1 MHLAMTSCGSSSST
15 ASRSCLACENSG
27 VASGGDLGDRFDQ
40 GFQLRQAALAAGARP
55 EGAPRACSA
64 QRAAGRARGW
74 GRRPRARG
82 CRERRS
88 GGAGPG
94 MGGGSPRGAATGRSE
109 RGCGAW
115 HREGGRGRRG
125 CRAAPVQR
133 PAARDR
139 RRGSRRAGIRCSN
152 EGSRGGGGSRGGSGR
167 NQRPVPSPAARH
179 RAALRFRLPCQVPA
193 GGSEPRRRVRAPSL
207 RRHGARPGRAWR
219 PGAVAACGLTRF
231 ELIAVEGLPEV
242 RPGDDLGELIS
253 SRSKLE
259 TGDVLVVAQKVVS
272 KSEGRLVNIRTVTAS
287 DEAVR
292 IASQLVASPDPRMVQ
307 VVLDESVRVI
317 RSERALITETR
328 HGFVCANG
336 GVDHSNVPGD
346 AEPALL
352 PEDPD
357 ASANRLRNRLRELTR
372 VTVGVI
378 ISDTF
383 GRPWRLGIV
392 NVALGVA
399 GLPALL
405 ALRGSLDDDGK
416 QLQATV
422 LAPADELAAAAGL
435 VMGKTNRA
443 PVVIIRGS
451 GLHGNGTGRDLI
463 RPAAE
468 DLFR

>member
-1 MHLAMTSCGSSSST
+1 
-15 ASRSCLACENSG
+15 
-27 VASGGDLGDRFDQ
+27 V
-40 GFQLRQAALAAGARP
+40 
-55 EGAPRACSA
+55 
-64 QRAAGRARGW
+64 
-74 GRRPRARG
+74 
-82 CRERRS
+82 
-88 GGAGPG
+88 
-94 MGGGSPRGAATGRSE
+94 
-109 RGCGAW
+109 
-115 HREGGRGRRG
+115 
-125 CRAAPVQR
+125 
-133 PAARDR
+133 
-139 RRGSRRAGIRCSN
+139 
-152 EGSRGGGGSRGGSGR
+152 
-167 NQRPVPSPAARH
+167 
-179 RAALRFRLPCQVPA
+179 
-193 GGSEPRRRVRAPSL
+193 
-207 RRHGARPGRAWR
+207 
-219 PGAVAACGLTRF
+219 TRF

-272 KSEGRLVNIRTVTAS
+272 KAEGRLVSLRTVTAS

-292 IASQLVASPDPRMVQ
+292 IASRLVASPDPRMVQ
-307 VVLDESVRVI
+307 VVLNESVRVI

-346 AEPALL
+346 DELTLL

-378 ISDTF
+378 VSDTF

-405 ALRGSLDDDGK
+405 DLRGSLDDEGK
-416 QLQATV
+416 PLQATV

-435 VMGKTNRA
+435 LMGKTNRA
-443 PVVIIRGS
+443 PVVIIRGL
-451 GLHGNGTGRDLI
+451 GLNGSGTGRDLI

>member
-1 MHLAMTSCGSSSST
+1 M
-15 ASRSCLACENSG
+15 
-27 VASGGDLGDRFDQ
+27 
-40 GFQLRQAALAAGARP
+40 
-55 EGAPRACSA
+55 
-64 QRAAGRARGW
+64 
-74 GRRPRARG
+74 
-82 CRERRS
+82 
-88 GGAGPG
+88 
-94 MGGGSPRGAATGRSE
+94 
-109 RGCGAW
+109 
-115 HREGGRGRRG
+115 
-125 CRAAPVQR
+125 
-133 PAARDR
+133 
-139 RRGSRRAGIRCSN
+139 
-152 EGSRGGGGSRGGSGR
+152 
-167 NQRPVPSPAARH
+167 
-179 RAALRFRLPCQVPA
+179 
-193 GGSEPRRRVRAPSL
+193 
-207 RRHGARPGRAWR
+207 
-219 PGAVAACGLTRF
+219 
-231 ELIAVEGLPEV
+231 IAVEDLPEV

-253 SRSKLE
+253 SRCKLV

-272 KSEGRLVNIRTVTAS
+272 KSEGRLVNLRTVTAS

-292 IASQLVASPDPRMVQ
+292 ISSRLVASPDPRMVQ

-317 RSERALITETR
+317 RSERTLITETR

-346 AEPALL
+346 DELTLL

-372 VTVGVI
+372 ATVGVI
-378 ISDTF
+378 VSDTF

-405 ALRGSLDDDGK
+405 DLRGSLDDDGK
-416 QLQATV
+416 PLQATV

-443 PVVIIRGS
+443 PVVIIRGLQLQ
-451 GLHGNGTGRDLI
+451 GTGTGRDLI